1 MKINK
6 AYKYRFYPSEQQQQ
20 ALLVDMNAAHSLW
33 NHMIFAS
40 RIAYD
45 GSKSFIDYHKT
56 LTHLQ
61 ELPEFSYLAEANR
74 NALTQKLRDLE
85 TAYSN
90 FFRKLKQG
98 KSFHE
103 AGLPKFKSKKNNS
116 LSIRYP
122 LDSRTIEKQ
131 LSANKSPTVYFQ
143 GEWIK
148 PTKNVG
154 KIQFSWTRI
163 PKGIPK
169 MITITKR
176 TNGSWWLSF
185 SVEEE
190 VEQQE
195 IQSLKT
201 GLSVGIDFGVKVFA
215 TLSNGFQF
223 NAPLVSRKAKAK
235 LSREQRA
242 LSRKVKDSANYNRQ
256 KLKVSNLHSK
266 IANQRSD
273 YIHKFTNLI
282 TNNFDA
288 IAVETL
294 DIKAMQQKF
303 GSKFNFKLADIS
315 ISETIRQLEYKANWK
330 DKQFIKID
338 KWFASSKICSSCGTV
353 HDMPLSQRS
362 MTCACGNHMDRDYNA
377 AINIRTEGLRSLD
390 MDAIASLRTEQ
401 SVLSECKAVEVS
413 DILTKHI
420 CLEQMALSICQ

>member
-6 AYKYRFYPSEQQQQ
+6 SYKYRFYPNKQQQQ

-74 NALTQKLRDLE
+74 NALTQKLKDLE
-85 TAYSN
+85 AAYSN

-98 KSFHE
+98 KSFNE
-103 AGLPKFKSKKNNS
+103 AGLPKFKSKKFKS
-116 LSIRYP
+116 LTIRYP
-122 LDSRTIEKQ
+122 LDSRTIDKQ
-131 LSANKSPTVYFQ
+131 LLAGKSPTVYSQ

-148 PTKNVG
+148 PTKQVG
-154 KIQFSWTRI
+154 KIKFNWTRI

-190 VEQQE
+190 VDQQE
-195 IQSLKT
+195 LQSLKT
-201 GLSVGIDFGVKVFA
+201 GLSVGIDFGIKVFA

-223 NAPLVSRKAKAK
+223 NAPLASRKAKDK

-242 LSRKVKDSANYNRQ
+242 LSRKLKNSKRYNKQ
-256 KLKVSNLHSK
+256 KLKVGRLHSK

-282 TNNFDA
+282 TNNFDF

-294 DIKAMQQKF
+294 DIKSMFQKF
-303 GSKFNFKLADIS
+303 GKGFNFKLADVS
-315 ISETIRQLEYKANWK
+315 ISETIRQLEYKSKWK
-330 DKQFIKID
+330 DKLFIKND
-338 KWFASSKICSSCGTV
+338 KWFPSSKTCNSCGTI
-353 HDMPLSQRS
+353 HYMPLTQRS
-362 MTCACGNHMDRDYNA
+362 MTCECGNHMDRDYNA
-377 AINIRTEGLRSLD
+377 ALNIRTEGLRSLNVN
-390 MDAIASLRTEQ
+390 ALASLRPEQFRLTEC
-401 SVLSECKAVEVS
+401 VAVETL

>member
-6 AYKYRFYPSEQQQQ
+6 SYKYRFYPPEQQQQ

-40 RIAYD
+40 RIAYE

-98 KSFHE
+98 KNFNE

-116 LSIRYP
+116 LAIRYP
-122 LDSRTIEKQ
+122 LDSRTIERQ
-131 LSANKSPTVYFQ
+131 LSANKSPTVYSQ

-154 KIQFSWTRI
+154 KIQFTWTRI
-163 PKGIPK
+163 PKEIPK

-176 TNGSWWLSF
+176 TDGSWWLSF

-201 GLSVGIDFGVKVFA
+201 GLSVGIDFGMKVFA

-223 NAPLVSRKAKAK
+223 NAPLASREAKAK

-242 LSRKVKDSANYNRQ
+242 LNRKVKNSKRYNRQ
-256 KLKVSNLHSK
+256 KEKLAKLHSK
-266 IANQRSD
+266 IANKRSD
-273 YIHKFTNLI
+273 YIHKFTNII
-282 TNNFDA
+282 TNNFDV

-303 GSKFNFKLADIS
+303 GKGFNFKLADVS

-330 DKQFIKID
+330 DKQFVKID
-338 KWFASSKICSSCGTV
+338 KWFPSSKTCNSCGTI
-353 HDMPLSQRS
+353 HNMPLNERTMNCS
-362 MTCACGNHMDRDYNA
+362 CGNIMDRDYNA
-377 AINIRTEGLRSLD
+377 AINIRTEGLRSLNV
-390 MDAIASLRTEQ
+390 DALASLRTEQ
-401 SVLSECKAVEVS
+401 FRLNECVAIETL

-420 CLEQMALSICQ
+420 CLEQMASSICQ

>member
-6 AYKYRFYPSEQQQQ
+6 SYKFRFYPNEQQQQ

-33 NHMIFAS
+33 NLMIFAS
-40 RIAYD
+40 RITYD
-45 GSKSFIDYHKT
+45 GSKRFIDYHKT
-56 LTHLQ
+56 LTHLK
-61 ELPEFSYLAEANR
+61 ELPEFSYLAEANSKVL
-74 NALTQKLRDLE
+74 NQKLRDLE

-98 KSFHE
+98 KSFKE
-103 AGLPKFKSKKNNS
+103 AGLPKFKSKKFKS
-116 LSIRYP
+116 LTIRYQ
-122 LDSRTIEKQ
+122 LDSRTIDKQ
-131 LSANKSPTVYFQ
+131 LLAGKAPTVYSQ

-148 PTKNVG
+148 PNKQVG
-154 KIQFSWTRI
+154 RITFNWTRI

-190 VEQQE
+190 VSQQE

-201 GLSVGIDFGVKVFA
+201 GLSVGIDFGIKVFA

-223 NAPLVSRKAKAK
+223 NAPLASRKAKAK
-235 LSREQRA
+235 LSREQRS
-242 LSRKVKDSANYNRQ
+242 LSRKIKNSKRYNKQ
-256 KLKVSNLHSK
+256 KLKVAKLHSK

-282 TNNFDA
+282 TNNFDF

-303 GSKFNFKLADIS
+303 GKGFNFKLADVS
-315 ISETIRQLEYKANWK
+315 ISETIRQLEYKSSWK
-330 DKQFIKID
+330 DKTFVKID
-338 KWFASSKICSSCGTV
+338 KWFPSSKMCNSCGTV
-353 HDMPLSQRS
+353 HNMPLSQRS
-362 MTCACGNHMDRDYNA
+362 MDCACGNRMDRDYNA
-377 AINIRTEGLRSLD
+377 ALNIRTEGLRSLD
-390 MDAIASLRTEQ
+390 VDASASLRTDQ
-401 SVLSECKAVEVS
+401 FRLIDCVAVEAS

-420 CLEQMALSICQ
+420 CMEQMALSICQ

>member
-6 AYKYRFYPSEQQQQ
+6 SYKYKFYPNEQQQQ

-74 NALTQKLRDLE
+74 SALTQKLRDLE
-85 TAYSN
+85 AAYSN

-131 LSANKSPTVYFQ
+131 LLAGKSPTVYSQ

-148 PTKNVG
+148 PTKQVG
-154 KIQFSWTRI
+154 KIQFNWTRI

-195 IQSLKT
+195 LQSLKT
-201 GLSVGIDFGVKVFA
+201 GLSVGIDFGIKVFA

-223 NAPLVSRKAKAK
+223 NAPLASRKAKAK

-242 LSRKVKDSANYNRQ
+242 LSRKLKNSKRYNKQ
-256 KLKVSNLHSK
+256 KLKVGRLHSK

-282 TNNFDA
+282 TNNFDV

-303 GSKFNFKLADIS
+303 GKGFNFKLADVS
-315 ISETIRQLEYKANWK
+315 ISETIRQLEYKSFWK
-330 DKQFIKID
+330 DNIFIKID
-338 KWFASSKICSSCGTV
+338 KWFPSSKTCSSCGTI
-353 HDMPLSQRS
+353 HDMPLTQRS
-362 MTCACGNHMDRDYNA
+362 MTCECGNHMDRDYNA
-377 AINIRTEGLRSLD
+377 ALNIRTEGLRSLNV
-390 MDAIASLRTEQ
+390 DALASLRPEQFRLTEC
-401 SVLSECKAVEVS
+401 VAVETL

>member
-6 AYKYRFYPSEQQQQ
+6 SYKFRFYPNEQQQQ
-20 ALLVDMNAAHSLW
+20 ALRVDMNAAHSLW

-40 RIAYD
+40 RITYD
-45 GSKSFIDYHKT
+45 GSKRFIDYHKT
-56 LTHLQ
+56 LTHLK
-61 ELPEFSYLAEANR
+61 ELHEFSYLAEANSKV
-74 NALTQKLRDLE
+74 LTQKLRDLE

-98 KSFHE
+98 KSFKE
-103 AGLPKFKSKKNNS
+103 AGLPKFKSKKFKS
-116 LSIRYP
+116 LTIRYQ
-122 LDSRTIEKQ
+122 LDSRTIDRQ
-131 LSANKSPTVYFQ
+131 LLAGKAPTVYSQ

-148 PTKNVG
+148 PSKQVG
-154 KIQFSWTRI
+154 RITFNWTRI

-190 VEQQE
+190 ISQQE

-201 GLSVGIDFGVKVFA
+201 GLSVGIDFGLKVFA

-223 NAPLVSRKAKAK
+223 NAPLASRKAKAK
-235 LSREQRA
+235 LSREQRS
-242 LSRKVKDSANYNRQ
+242 LSRKIKNSKRYNKQ
-256 KLKVSNLHSK
+256 KLKVAKLHSK

-282 TNNFDA
+282 TNNFDL

-294 DIKAMQQKF
+294 DIKSMFQKF
-303 GSKFNFKLADIS
+303 GNGFNFKLADVS
-315 ISETIRQLEYKANWK
+315 ISETIRQLEYKSSWK
-330 DKQFIKID
+330 DKTFVKID
-338 KWFASSKICSSCGTV
+338 KWFPSSKICNSCGTV
-353 HDMPLSQRS
+353 HNMPLIQRS
-362 MTCACGNHMDRDYNA
+362 MTCACGNQMDRDFNA
-377 AINIRTEGLRSLD
+377 ALNIRTEGLRSLD
-390 MDAIASLRTEQ
+390 VDASASIRTDQ
-401 SVLSECKAVEVS
+401 FRLIDCIAVEAS

-420 CLEQMALSICQ
+420 CMEQMALSICQ

>member
-85 TAYSN
+85 TAYGN

-98 KSFHE
+98 KSFKE
-103 AGLPKFKSKKNNS
+103 AGIPIYKSKKNKS
-116 LSIRYP
+116 LSVRYP
-122 LDSRTIEKQ
+122 LDRRTIEKQ
-131 LSANKSPTVYFQ
+131 LSANKSPTVYSQ

-154 KIQFSWTRI
+154 KIHFTWTRI

-185 SVEEE
+185 AVEEE
-190 VEQQE
+190 VDTTEQL
-195 IQSLKT
+195 SLKT
-201 GLSVGIDFGVKVFA
+201 GLSVGIDFGMKVFA

-223 NAPLVSRKAKAK
+223 NAPLASRKAKAK

-256 KLKVSNLHSK
+256 KLKVAKLHEQ
-266 IANQRSD
+266 IANRRSD

-288 IAVETL
+288 ICVETL
-294 DIKAMQQKF
+294 DIKSMQQKF
-303 GSKFNFKLADIS
+303 GSGFNFKLADVS
-315 ISETIRQLEYKANWK
+315 ISETIRQIEYKSNWK
-330 DKQFIKID
+330 GKHFVKID
-338 KWFASSKICSSCGTV
+338 KWFPSSKTCNQCGAI

-362 MTCACGNHMDRDYNA
+362 MTCDCGNHMDRDYNA

-401 SVLSECKAVEVS
+401 FVLSECKAVEVS

-420 CLEQMALSICQ
+420 CLEQMALSVCQ

>member
-6 AYKYRFYPSEQQQQ
+6 SYKFRFYPNEQQQQ

-98 KSFHE
+98 KSFKE
-103 AGLPKFKSKKNNS
+103 AGLPKFKSKKFKS
-116 LSIRYP
+116 LTIRYP
-122 LDSRTIEKQ
+122 LDSRTIDKQ
-131 LSANKSPTVYFQ
+131 LLAGKAPTVYSQ

-148 PTKNVG
+148 PTKQVG
-154 KIQFSWTRI
+154 RITFNWTRI

-190 VEQQE
+190 VSQQE

-201 GLSVGIDFGVKVFA
+201 GLSVGIDFGIKVFA

-242 LSRKVKDSANYNRQ
+242 LSRKVKDSKHYNNQ
-256 KLKVSNLHSK
+256 KRKVAKLHSK

-282 TNNFDA
+282 TNNFDF
-288 IAVETL
+288 IIVETL
-294 DIKAMQQKF
+294 DIKSMFQKF
-303 GSKFNFKLADIS
+303 GNGFNFKLADVS
-315 ISETIRQLEYKANWK
+315 ISETIRQLEYKSNWK
-330 DKQFIKID
+330 DKTFVKID
-338 KWFASSKICSSCGTV
+338 KWFPSSKICNSCGTV

-377 AINIRTEGLRSLD
+377 ALNIRTEGLRSLD
-390 MDAIASLRTEQ
+390 VDANASLRTEQ
-401 SVLSECKAVEVS
+401 FRLNDCVAIEAS

>member
-20 ALLVDMNAAHSLW
+20 ALLVDMNAAHNLW

-40 RIAYD
+40 RITYD
-45 GSKSFIDYHKT
+45 GSKSLIDYHKT

-85 TAYSN
+85 TAYGN
-90 FFRKLKQG
+90 FFRRLKLG
-98 KSFHE
+98 KSFRE
-103 AGLPKFKSKKNNS
+103 AGLPRFKSKKNDT

-122 LDSRTIEKQ
+122 LDSRTIERQ
-131 LSANKSPTVYFQ
+131 LSASKSPTVYSQ

-148 PTKNVG
+148 PTKNVS
-154 KIQFSWTRI
+154 KIHFTWTRI

-169 MITITKR
+169 MITVTKR

-185 SVEEE
+185 AVEEE
-190 VEQQE
+190 VDATEQQ
-195 IQSLKT
+195 SLRT
-201 GLSVGIDFGVKVFA
+201 GMSVGIDFGIKVFA

-223 NAPLVSRKAKAK
+223 NAPLASKKAKAK

-242 LSRKVKDSANYNRQ
+242 LSRKVKNSANYNRQ
-256 KLKVSNLHSK
+256 KLKVAKLHQQ
-266 IANQRSD
+266 IANRRSD

-288 IAVETL
+288 ICVETL
-294 DIKAMQQKF
+294 DIKSMQQKF
-303 GSKFNFKLADIS
+303 GNSFNFKLSDVS
-315 ISETIRQLEYKANWK
+315 ISETVRQLEYKSLWK
-330 DKQFIKID
+330 GKHFVKID
-338 KWFASSKICSSCGTV
+338 KWFPSSKTCSSCGTI
-353 HDMPLSQRS
+353 HDMPLSQRFI
-362 MTCACGNHMDRDYNA
+362 TCDCGNHMDRDYNA
-377 AINIRTEGLRSLD
+377 ATNIRTEGLRSLD

-401 SVLSECKAVEVS
+401 FRLSECKAVEVS

-420 CLEQMALSICQ
+420 CLEQMALSVCQ

>member
-61 ELPEFSYLAEANR
+61 EIPEFSYLAEANR

-85 TAYSN
+85 AAYAI

-98 KSFHE
+98 KSFQE
-103 AGLPKFKSKKNNS
+103 AGLPKFKSKKYKS

-131 LSANKSPTVYFQ
+131 LLAGKTPTVYSQ

-154 KIQFSWTRI
+154 KIQFTWTRI

-185 SVEEE
+185 AVEEE
-190 VEQQE
+190 VETTE
-195 IQSLKT
+195 LQSLKT
-201 GLSVGIDFGVKVFA
+201 ELSVGIDFGIKVFA

-223 NAPLVSRKAKAK
+223 NAPLASRKAKAK

-256 KLKVSNLHSK
+256 KNKVVKLHQQ

-282 TNNFDA
+282 TNNFDV
-288 IAVETL
+288 ICVETL
-294 DIKAMQQKF
+294 DIKSMQQKF
-303 GSKFNFKLADIS
+303 GNNFNFKLADVS
-315 ISETIRQLEYKANWK
+315 ISETVRQLEYKANWK
-330 DKQFIKID
+330 GKHFVKID
-338 KWFASSKICSSCGTV
+338 KWFPSSKTCNSCGTI
-353 HDMPLSQRS
+353 HNMPLNHRS
-362 MTCACGNHMDRDYNA
+362 MICDCGNQMDRDYNA

-401 SVLSECKAVEVS
+401 FRLPECKAVEVS

-420 CLEQMALSICQ
+420 CLEQIALSVCQ